1 VECERVIATEDE
13 SIGKQRFHEESACIV
28 IRFGCTFKRS
38 NVAPRDG
45 DTAPGHKFSLVF
57 FHQLCECRVPFLC
70 HANRAFNG
78 HIDGQRSHVRKEM
91 IHLPRF
97 FPLPALAICNGY
109 DVGS

>member
-1 VECERVIATEDE
+1 VYCHPVRLYIQKVECRAK
-13 SIGKQRFHEESACIV
+13 GRGHC
-28 IRFGCTFKRS
+28 
-38 NVAPRDG
+38 
-45 DTAPGHKFSLVF
+45 PGHKFSLVF